1 MTDPLVV
8 DAGEMAVEDLLEQLQ
23 DGKRIVVQTE
33 FLGNEHEITL
43 RHDGETYYCD
53 TPTRLHKHDDE
64 AEMRECIRN
73 QGYADE

>member
-1 MTDPLVV
+1 MSDPLVI

-64 AEMRECIRN
+64 AEMRDCLRE